1 MKVALAAGVGA
12 LVVAGGAG
20 AHNAFERTASVLSAR
35 LDARQVVTPANRPWS
50 PPPAV
55 AQARGTFSGTLRVAG
70 GRRTLTWH
78 VTYRNIG
85 VAHLPV
91 ADVHLGRP
99 ARFGQVLVRL
109 CAPCSSNG
117 RGTVKVSVAAAA
129 AIRSGNSWLTVI
141 TERYRNGVI
150 RGQINVSP

>member
-1 MKVALAAGVGA
+1 MKVGLAIGVGA
-12 LVVAGGAG
+12 LIAAGGAG
-20 AHNAFERTASVLSAR
+20 AHSATEGVASVLSAR
-35 LDARQVVTPANRPWS
+35 LDARQVVTPANKPWS
-50 PPPAV
+50 PPQAV
-55 AQARGTFSGTLRVAG
+55 AQARGTFAGTLRVVG

-99 ARFGQVLVRL
+99 GRFGQVLVRL
-109 CAPCSSNG
+109 CGPCRPDG
-117 RGTVKVSVAAAA
+117 RGTVKVSAAAAA
-129 AIRSGNSWLTVI
+129 AIKSGNSWLTVI

-150 RGQINVSP
+150 RGQIRVSP